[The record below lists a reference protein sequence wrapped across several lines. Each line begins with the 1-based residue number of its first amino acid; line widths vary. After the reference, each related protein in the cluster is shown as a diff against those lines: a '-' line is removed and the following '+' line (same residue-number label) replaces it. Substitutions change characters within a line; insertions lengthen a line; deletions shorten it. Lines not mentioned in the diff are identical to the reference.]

1 MPDSVVVNHYD
12 GARGWRAHATPR
24 VIAWLMALLCVSA
37 WFVFMRTPFV
47 VDLPLMHYVA
57 WRVGEGDVP
66 YVDIWDMNGPA
77 AYMIHQVMSAIPL
90 PDATVATFLMTLL
103 TGACVWAVWRMAAR
117 GGRAWLGLAAGVVVL
132 AWLLARGSEYLMQRD
147 MIIGACAAIALA
159 LVIPGARAWRW
170 GAAGLLIG
178 LAVGVKPTA
187 APFAVIALTGAA
199 WIDLGEGRK
208 FSRTL
213 WLIGGGAIGGAVWL
227 AWLVATGGLA
237 GFWYTMTSYNA
248 DYMKI
253 ARVSWDVLAREP
265 SLWIALAAAMGCGM
279 ALPARVRAKAS
290 REELA
295 MLGMAAAFALWAAAA
310 YVMQG
315 KGWTYQT
322 APALILAIAAGAAAI
337 STVHD
342 VQTPVRAWAVAAGV
356 IASCVA
362 ASAGVRGQL
371 SLEFAERQALR
382 VDIASEMAASLER
395 LPPGMKV
402 QPLDTTDG
410 AVAAMTRT
418 NRVPASPV
426 MYDFWLFEGSPEA
439 IARSRA
445 AVLAAVNS
453 EHPPAVLMT
462 NQGWPTEDTGFAR
475 MRGFK
480 EFQAILDARY
490 TLVAEGRRGRYGYR
504 LFAPAE

>member
-1 MPDSVVVNHYD
+1 MSDSVVVNHLD
-12 GARGWRAHATPR
+12 GAQGWRGLATPR
-24 VIAWLMALLCVSA
+24 VALWLMAVLCAAA
-37 WFVFMRTPFV
+37 WLIFMRTPFV

-57 WRVGEGDVP
+57 WRVGEGDAP

-77 AYMIHQVMSAIPL
+77 AYMIHQLMSAIPL
-90 PDATVATFLMTLL
+90 PNATVVTFLMTLL
-103 TGACVWAVWRMAAR
+103 TGGCVWAVWRMAAR
-117 GGRAWLGLAAGVVVL
+117 GGRAWLGFAAGVAVL
-132 AWLLARGSEYLMQRD
+132 AWLLARGNEYLMQRD
-147 MIIGACAAIALA
+147 TIIAACTAIALA
-159 LVIPGARAWRW
+159 LVIPGARVWRW
-170 GAAGLLIG
+170 GVAGLLIG

-187 APFAVIALTGAA
+187 APFAVIALMGAA
-199 WIDLGEGRK
+199 WIDMGEGRR

-213 WLIGGGAIGGAVWL
+213 WLVAGGAIGGAVWL

-237 GFWYTMTSYNA
+237 GFWYMMTSYNA

-253 ARVSWDVLAREP
+253 ARVSWGALAREP
-265 SLWIALAAAMGCGM
+265 SVWIALAAAMGCVV
-279 ALPARVRAKAS
+279 ALSARVRAKAS

-295 MLGMAAAFALWAAAA
+295 MLGMAAAFALWAALA

-315 KGWTYQT
+315 KGWVYQT
-322 APALILAIAAGAAAI
+322 APATILAIAAGAAAI
-337 STVHD
+337 STIHD
-342 VQTPVRAWAVAAGV
+342 FRTPVRAWAVAAGV

-362 ASAGVRGQL
+362 ASAGVREQL
-371 SLEFAERQALR
+371 SPEFAERQAQR
-382 VDIASEMAASLER
+382 VDIANQMVASLDL
-395 LPPGMKV
+395 LPAGMKV

-410 AVAAMTRT
+410 ALAAMTRT
-418 NRVPASPV
+418 KRAPASPV

-439 IARSRA
+439 IAKSRE

-453 EHPPAVLMT
+453 EHPPAVLLT
-462 NQGWPTEDTGFAR
+462 NQGWPIEDTGFAR

-480 EFQAILDARY
+480 EFQAILDQRY